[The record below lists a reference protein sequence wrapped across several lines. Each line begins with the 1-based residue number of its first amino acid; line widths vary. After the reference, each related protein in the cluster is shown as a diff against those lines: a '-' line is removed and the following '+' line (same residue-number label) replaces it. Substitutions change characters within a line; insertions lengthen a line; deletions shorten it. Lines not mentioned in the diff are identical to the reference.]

1 MATAL
6 FTTSFRS
13 ALVQNGDKHF
23 VTTFMK
29 VSSCLDTARTTSDPL
44 QPLDIPTLKVAVAET
59 GDDTGEEEPPTNG
72 VMKFIQSA
80 VSAHAQAVVRLTDDF
95 IYTALY

>member
-6 FTTSFRS
+6 FTTSVRPT
-13 ALVQNGDKHF
+13 LVQDGDKRF

-29 VSSCLDTARTTSDPL
+29 VSCCLGTARTISDPL
-44 QPLDIPTLKVAVAET
+44 QPLDVPALKVAVVET
-59 GDDTGEEEPPTNG
+59 GGDTGEESPTNG

-95 IYTALY
+95 LHKALY